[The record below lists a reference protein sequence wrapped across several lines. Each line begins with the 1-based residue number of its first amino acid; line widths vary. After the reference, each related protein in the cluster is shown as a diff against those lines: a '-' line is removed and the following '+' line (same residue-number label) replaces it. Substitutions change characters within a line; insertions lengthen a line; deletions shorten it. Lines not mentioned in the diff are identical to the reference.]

1 LKPKPIERIRYAFD
15 NLMSKGVI
23 ALIGLLGIV
32 TVVFIA
38 AVALLVV
45 VLGLFPPDRELD
57 FPEAFWASLLR
68 TLDPGTMGQDAGIG
82 FRAAML
88 TVTLTGL
95 IVVASLIGIISNAF
109 NDKVEQLRKGR
120 SGVLETNHTLLLGW
134 NQKIHQI
141 IHELVSAN
149 ESIRGS
155 KIVILADRDKVEMED
170 ALKTHA
176 KELRHTKLIARSGDP
191 MSVNDLKLTR
201 LDDARSIVILS
212 PDDDEDADNFSI
224 KTALAIMNNPGRSA
238 KRYSIVGEIK
248 QSQNLEVAELVGNGE
263 VEWILGS
270 EVISRLIVQTS
281 RQSGLSAVF
290 TDLLDFEGSEL
301 YLYKA
306 TAFTGQTYGEVARQS
321 HHGSVLGIDRNG
333 DVLLNPERTTK
344 ILAGDQLIVFAED
357 ENQITFAKAHDID
370 ESALHVHKRVKL
382 LPERTLILGSNKSLP
397 MVLKEIDVC
406 AVKGSEVV
414 VVDENASI
422 PGLQYADIHVKAVVE
437 NPSNR
442 GILEQLHIDKFD
454 HIIVLADRERRTP
467 EQADAR
473 TLLTL
478 LNLRAMA
485 KSRNHEINVVSEML
499 NDKNR
504 ELAESTSADDFIVS
518 DKLVSNM
525 ITMVSENGAMRHI
538 LQSILSSDGAQVRL
552 HPANWYVKT
561 GVEVDYNTI
570 TEAALRRKE
579 SPLGYRL
586 IGETGSIVMNPK
598 RTAKVTFGDYDKI
611 IVLSEE

>member
-1 LKPKPIERIRYAFD
+1 MKPKFSERIRYGFD

-23 ALIGLLGIV
+23 ALIGLLGVV
-32 TVVFIA
+32 TILFIA
-38 AVALLVV
+38 VVALLVV
-45 VLGLFPPDRELD
+45 VLGLFPPDQKLD

-88 TVTLTGL
+88 AVTLTGL

-109 NDKVEQLRKGR
+109 NEKVDQLRKGR
-120 SGVLETNHTLLLGW
+120 SSVLETNHTLLLGW

-141 IHELVSAN
+141 IHELIEAN

-170 ALKTHA
+170 ELKTHS
-176 KELRHTKLIARSGDP
+176 KHLGRTKLIVRSGDP
-191 MSVNDLKLTR
+191 MSLVDLKLTR

-224 KTALAIMNNPGRSA
+224 KTALAIMNNPARS
-238 KRYSIVGEIK
+238 KERYSIVGEIK

-263 VEWILGS
+263 VQWILGS

-281 RQSGLSAVF
+281 RQSGLSAVY
-290 TDLLDFEGSEL
+290 TDLLDFEGSEI
-301 YLYKA
+301 YLYDA
-306 TAFTGQTYGEVARQS
+306 SELVGQTYEQVALQA
-321 HHGSVLGIDRNG
+321 HKGSLLGIDRKSE
-333 DVLLNPERTTK
+333 VLLNPKRDTK
-344 ILAGDQLIVFAED
+344 VLAGDALIVFAED
-357 ENQITFAKAHDID
+357 EDQIAFGKAQSTDQ
-370 ESALHVHKRVKL
+370 SALQVHKREKL

-397 MVLKEIDVC
+397 MVLKEIDIC
-406 AVKGSEVV
+406 AVKGSEVI

-422 PGLQYADIHVKAVVE
+422 PGVTYTDIKVAAVAQ
-437 NPSNR
+437 NPSSR
-442 GILEQLHIDKFD
+442 KVLEQLEIDKFD

-485 KSRNHEINVVSEML
+485 KSGNHEINVVSEML

-525 ITMVSENGAMRHI
+525 ITMVSENGEMRHVLQAI
-538 LQSILSSDGAQVRL
+538 LASEGAQVRL
-552 HPANWYVKT
+552 HPATWYVKAN
-561 GVEVDYNTI
+561 VPVDYNTI
-570 TEAALRRKE
+570 TEAALRRGE

-586 IGETGSIVMNPK
+586 MNVPNGIIMNPK
-598 RTAKVTFGDYDKI
+598 RTDKVVFGEDDKV

>member
-1 LKPKPIERIRYAFD
+1 MKPKLSERIRYAFD

-23 ALIGLLGIV
+23 ALIGLLGVV
-32 TVVFIA
+32 TVVFIGT
-38 AVALLVV
+38 VALLVV
-45 VLGLFPPDRELD
+45 VLGLFPPDQKLD
-57 FPEAFWASLLR
+57 FAEAFWASLLR

-95 IVVASLIGIISNAF
+95 IVVASLIGIISSAF

-120 SGVLETNHTLLLGW
+120 SGVLEKNHTLLLGW

-141 IHELVSAN
+141 IHELISAN
-149 ESIRGS
+149 ESIRGG

-170 ALKTHA
+170 ALKTHS
-176 KELRHTKLIARSGDP
+176 KELGSTKLIVRSGDP
-191 MSVNDLKLTR
+191 MSITDLKLTR

-212 PDDDEDADNFSI
+212 PDDDDDADNFSI
-224 KTALAIMNNPGRSA
+224 KTALAIMNNPARSSE
-238 KRYSIVGEIK
+238 RYSIVGEIK
-248 QSQNLEVAELVGNGE
+248 QNQNLEVAELVGNGE
-263 VEWILGS
+263 VQWILGS

-281 RQSGLSAVF
+281 RQSGLSTVF

-301 YLYKA
+301 YLHKA
-306 TAFTGQTYGEVARQS
+306 DQFAGQTYGEVAMQS
-321 HHGSVLGIDRNG
+321 HHGSLIGIDRQG
-333 DVLLNPERTTK
+333 QVMLNPDRSTK
-344 ILAGDQLIVFAED
+344 VLTGDLLIVFAED
-357 ENQITFAKAHDID
+357 EDKISFGKTQDFD
-370 ESALHVHKRVKL
+370 ETALQVHKRVKL
-382 LPERTLILGSNKSLP
+382 KPERTLILGSNKSLP

-406 AVKGSEVV
+406 AAKGSEVV

-422 PGLQYADIHVKAVVE
+422 PGIKYSDIQVRTVTQ
-437 NPSNR
+437 NPSSRSVLNE
-442 GILEQLHIDKFD
+442 LKIDSFD

-485 KSRNHEINVVSEML
+485 KSGNHEINVVSEML

-504 ELAESTSADDFIVS
+504 ELAESTNTDDFIVS

-525 ITMVSENGAMRHI
+525 ITMVSENGEMRHVLHAI
-538 LQSILSSDGAQVRL
+538 LASEGAQVRL

-561 GVEVDYNTI
+561 GVEVDFNTI

-579 SPLGYRL
+579 SPIGYR
-586 IGETGSIVMNPK
+586 IMERPESIVMNPK
-598 RTAKVTFGDYDKI
+598 RTSKVVFGENDKV

>member
-1 LKPKPIERIRYAFD
+1 
-15 NLMSKGVI
+15 M
-23 ALIGLLGIV
+23 IV
-32 TVVFIA
+32 
-38 AVALLVV
+38 
-45 VLGLFPPDRELD
+45 
-57 FPEAFWASLLR
+57 
-68 TLDPGTMGQDAGIG
+68 
-82 FRAAML
+82 
-88 TVTLTGL
+88 
-95 IVVASLIGIISNAF
+95 
-109 NDKVEQLRKGR
+109 
-120 SGVLETNHTLLLGW
+120 
-134 NQKIHQI
+134 
-141 IHELVSAN
+141 
-149 ESIRGS
+149 
-155 KIVILADRDKVEMED
+155 
-170 ALKTHA
+170 
-176 KELRHTKLIARSGDP
+176 P

-301 YLYKA
+301 YLYEA
-306 TAFTGQTYGEVARQS
+306 TAFTGHTYGEVARQS
-321 HHGSVLGIDRNG
+321 HHGSVLGIDRNR
-333 DVLLNPERTTK
+333 DVLLNPERSTK
-344 ILAGDQLIVFAED
+344 ILAGDQLIVLAED

-370 ESALHVHKRVKL
+370 ESALNVHKRVNL

-422 PGLQYADIHVKAVVE
+422 PDLQFSDIHVKAVVE

-442 GILEQLHIDKFD
+442 GILEQLDIDIFD

-485 KSRNHEINVVSEML
+485 KSGNHEINVVSEML

-525 ITMVSENGAMRHI
+525 ITMVSENGSMRHI

-552 HPANWYVKT
+552 HPANWYGLLVLLNSS
-561 GVEVDYNTI
+561 DQPRCWCN
-570 TEAALRRKE
+570 LSSSRK
-579 SPLGYRL
+579 
-586 IGETGSIVMNPK
+586 
-598 RTAKVTFGDYDKI
+598 A
-611 IVLSEE
+611 

>member
-1 LKPKPIERIRYAFD
+1 MKPRISERIRYAFD
-15 NLMSKGVI
+15 NMMSKGVI
-23 ALIGLLGIV
+23 ALIGLLGVV
-32 TVVFIA
+32 TMVFISV
-38 AVALLVV
+38 VALLVV
-45 VLGLFPPDRELD
+45 VLGLFPPDQKLD

-88 TVTLTGL
+88 MVTLTGL

-109 NDKVEQLRKGR
+109 NEKVEQLRKGR
-120 SGVLETNHTLLLGW
+120 SSVLETNHTLLLGW

-141 IHELVSAN
+141 IHEIVSAN
-149 ESIRGS
+149 ESVRGS
-155 KIVILADRDKVEMED
+155 KIVVLADRDKVEMED
-170 ALKTHA
+170 ELKA
-176 KELRHTKLIARSGDP
+176 STKQLGRTKIIVRSGDP
-191 MSVNDLKLTR
+191 MSVADLKLTR

-212 PDDDEDADNFSI
+212 PDDNEDADNFSI
-224 KTALAIMNNPGRSA
+224 KTAMAIMNNPNRQRE
-238 KRYSIVGEIK
+238 RYNIVGEIK
-248 QSQNLEVAELVGNGE
+248 HGHNLEVAELVGNGE
-263 VEWILGS
+263 VQWILGS

-301 YLYKA
+301 YLHSAEKFA
-306 TAFTGQTYGEVARQS
+306 GQTYGEVSLQS
-321 HHGSVLGIDRNG
+321 QKGSLLGIDRKG
-333 DVLLNPERTTK
+333 EVLLSPHRDTK
-344 ILAGDQLIVFAED
+344 VLSDDLLIVFAED
-357 ENQITFAKAHDID
+357 ENQITFGTAGKID
-370 ESALHVHKRVKL
+370 ETALHVHKHSKL
-382 LPERTLILGSNKSLP
+382 KPERTLILGSNRSLP
-397 MVLKEIDVC
+397 MVLTEIDIC

-414 VVDENASI
+414 LVDENASV
-422 PGLQYADIHVKAVVE
+422 PGVEYKDIQISAVLD

-442 GILEQLHIDKFD
+442 SVLESLDIQTFD

-485 KSRNHEINVVSEML
+485 KTGNHEINVVSEML

-504 ELAESTSADDFIVS
+504 ELAESTNTDDFIVS

-525 ITMVSENGAMRHI
+525 IAMVSENSEMRHV
-538 LQSILSSDGAQVRL
+538 LQSILASEGAQIRL
-552 HPANWYVKT
+552 HPASWYVKT
-561 GVEVDYNTI
+561 NVEVDFNTI
-570 TEAALRRKE
+570 NEAALRRNE
-579 SPLGYRL
+579 SPLGYRFMNMVD
-586 IGETGSIVMNPK
+586 GIVMNPK
-598 RTAKVTFGDYDKI
+598 RTDKITFSPNDKI